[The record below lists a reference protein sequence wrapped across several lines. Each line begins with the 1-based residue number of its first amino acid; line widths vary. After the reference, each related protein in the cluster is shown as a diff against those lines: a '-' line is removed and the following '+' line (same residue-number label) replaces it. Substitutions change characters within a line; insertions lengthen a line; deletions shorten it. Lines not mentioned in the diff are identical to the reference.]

1 MSPDPIPNNAA
12 PAASAPLLYTKV
24 SSAPAQKE
32 PAPTPAPT
40 APTAPTAADAPS
52 VAELADQVRKAV
64 EESNRKLQAANVSLS
79 FQFEVNAAGELRS
92 VKLMDSVKNQ
102 VVMQFPSE
110 EMLAV
115 RANVDQMIAAN
126 EKTGS
131 GITGVLFSKIA

>member
-1 MSPDPIPNNAA
+1 
-12 PAASAPLLYTKV
+12 
-24 SSAPAQKE
+24 
-32 PAPTPAPT
+32 
-40 APTAPTAADAPS
+40 
-52 VAELADQVRKAV
+52 LADQVRKAV

-131 GITGVLFSKIA
+131 GITGVFFSKIA

>member
-12 PAASAPLLYTKV
+12 PAATVPLVFAKGASTQAPKAPVSAP
-24 SSAPAQKE
+24 SAP
-32 PAPTPAPT
+32 PPNPTPT
-40 APTAPTAADAPS
+40 VPS
-52 VAELADQVRKAV
+52 GAELADQVRKAV
-64 EESNRKLQAANVSLS
+64 EESNRKLQAANVNLS
-79 FQFEVNAAGELRS
+79 FQFDVNAGGELRS

-115 RANVDQMIAAN
+115 REHVDQMIAAN

-131 GITGVLFSKIA
+131 GMTGVLFSKIA

>member
-1 MSPDPIPNNAA
+1 
-12 PAASAPLLYTKV
+12 
-24 SSAPAQKE
+24 
-32 PAPTPAPT
+32 
-40 APTAPTAADAPS
+40 
-52 VAELADQVRKAV
+52 LADQVRKAV